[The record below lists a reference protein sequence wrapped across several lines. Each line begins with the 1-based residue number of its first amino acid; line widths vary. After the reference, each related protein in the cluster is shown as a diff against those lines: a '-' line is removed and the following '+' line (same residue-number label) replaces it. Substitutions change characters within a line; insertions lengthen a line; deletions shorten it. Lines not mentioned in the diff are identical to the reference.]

1 MWARSCAQQPSR
13 HEGGS
18 GIFNF
23 VKSGEGHGAGAFEL
37 GGWGCVPGCYISSP
51 ATLHAWPVQKADWN
65 VGQTPPPPVLSL
77 SLSVS
82 IPFCHKHYSTAEVR
96 KTERMCDIA
105 CKPLFWLIKSNK
117 KIKNSS
123 RACVAC
129 CERYTHSAFISEI
142 FTPMFVNMTRIKL
155 CKT

>member
-1 MWARSCAQQPSR
+1 MCSANRA
-13 HEGGS
+13 GGREAVAS
-18 GIFNF
+18 LILKNQEKGT
-23 VKSGEGHGAGAFEL
+23 GAGAFEL

-65 VGQTPPPPVLSL
+65 VGQTHPPLLLSL

-96 KTERMCDIA
+96 KTERMCDIG

-117 KIKNSS
+117 KRLKTAVAHAWHVV
-123 RACVAC
+123 RA
-129 CERYTHSAFISEI
+129 AF
-142 FTPMFVNMTRIKL
+142 TKP
-155 CKT
+155 